1 MVVRVVW
8 LGTCG
13 EGACV
18 KAVVEKVVAV
28 VVVIGGWPQNN
39 DSKRIMANSK
49 ITALLTRIIPFNIG
63 GEIYLNTHL
72 SV

>member
-1 MVVRVVW
+1 M
-8 LGTCG
+8 
-13 EGACV
+13 
-18 KAVVEKVVAV
+18 KAV
-28 VVVIGGWPQNN
+28 VVVKQLMRAMLVVEVMVVKRLVQNN

-72 SV
+72 LV